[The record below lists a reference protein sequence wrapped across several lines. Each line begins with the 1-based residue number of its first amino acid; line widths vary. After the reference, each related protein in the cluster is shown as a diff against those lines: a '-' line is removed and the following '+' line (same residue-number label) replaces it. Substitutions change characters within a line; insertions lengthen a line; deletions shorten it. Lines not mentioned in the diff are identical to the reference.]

1 MFFELLKDFLAH
13 IFFMCCFLAMAW
25 GVVMQILDRKK
36 PFNFEEILE
45 RNKEYDLMRVKV
57 SNELM
62 QAELRATESA
72 LVNRFDYESECQ

>member
-1 MFFELLKDFLAH
+1 MLLFGRGVG
-13 IFFMCCFLAMAW
+13 CCLGSF
-25 GVVMQILDRKK
+25 DKTK
-36 PFNFEEILE
+36 PFNFDAVLE

>member
-1 MFFELLKDFLAH
+1 MFLEILKDFFAH
-13 IFFMCCFLAMAW
+13 IFFLCCFVSMVWA
-25 GVVMQILDRKK
+25 VVMWILDRKK
-36 PFNFEEILE
+36 PFNFDEVIE
-45 RNKEYDLMRVKV
+45 RNIKYDLMRVKV